1 MPAKDIQQ
9 KSSTSTESET
19 KKSNSFERSIYPDEF
34 LYFSHLAYSRFDILM
49 AKKKVSF
56 VGAMILKRILT
67 KQKPRQDK
75 KVDLKMARW
84 DSRQTIA
91 DVFEVKVR
99 KIEYE
104 EERLR
109 NKGLLLS
116 SGENANKRQY
126 AFTPEV
132 IAFLTG
138 QLPEPVINNPTLSKE
153 KKSKAPTR
161 ISEWQNDIATKIS
174 GGSPTKISGRIGS
187 KGGSKTILG
196 SGFSQNLSVNYSN
209 KALKA
214 LALEV
219 IKAQVTQE
227 DAMSKMNENQKAQ
240 LSELIEE
247 LRERR
252 GAPSRKQEALEKES
266 ERLKLVEMD
275 KELRTDDKA
284 IPRAGYE
291 LLKQLKGAWKGS
303 ENRYAYDFRD
313 KEQHKR
319 VESGLSE
326 LVFKYGEK
334 EAFQWIRKTKEKDNK
349 ISLIDA
355 IIDYLPEYY
364 KFLEKK
370 KSECKQK

>member
-1 MPAKDIQQ
+1 MAAQDIQQ

-153 KKSKAPTR
+153 KKSKIPTK
-161 ISEWQNDIATKIS
+161 ISEWQNDLATKIS

-196 SGFSQNLSVNYSN
+196 SVFSQKLSVNYSDQE
-209 KALKA
+209 LKA
-214 LALEV
+214 LALMV
-219 IKAQVTQE
+219 INSQVTKE
-227 DAMSKMNENQKAQ
+227 DAMRKIHENQSTQ

-252 GAPSRKQEALEKES
+252 GAPSKEHEALLKEAKRQ
-266 ERLKLVEMD
+266 ELAKME

-284 IPRAGYE
+284 VTKASYMVLR
-291 LLKQLKGAWKGS
+291 QLKAAWRGKQ
-303 ENRYAYDFRD
+303 NRFEYDYRD
-313 KEQHKR
+313 KEQQN
-319 VESGLSE
+319 VVDSALSE
-326 LVFKYGEK
+326 LVCKYGEK
-334 EAFQWIRKTKEKDNK
+334 EAFWWIKKTKEKDSK
-349 ISLIDA
+349 VSLIDA
-355 IIDYLPEYY
+355 VIIYLPKFY
-364 KFLEKK
+364 KYMENKN
-370 KSECKQK
+370 